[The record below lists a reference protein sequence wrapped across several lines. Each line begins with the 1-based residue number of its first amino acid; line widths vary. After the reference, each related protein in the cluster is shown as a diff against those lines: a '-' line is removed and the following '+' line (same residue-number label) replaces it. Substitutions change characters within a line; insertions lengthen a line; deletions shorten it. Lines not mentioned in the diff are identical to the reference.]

1 MLTAPLAANP
11 VAGLLAMP
19 HLAYTDSLKLV
30 DRQRAVSL
38 DKTNRDS
45 LSESLWYPGSLQ
57 QHA

>member
-1 MLTAPLAANP
+1 
-11 VAGLLAMP
+11 MP